1 MRIVFMGS
9 PEFAIPS
16 LGILLEHHYEI
27 PLVVTVPDKPSGRGQ
42 HVASSP
48 VKEFARDRNIDT
60 LQPESLSDP
69 TFLQSL
75 RSLSPDVFV
84 VVAFRILPKTCYEI
98 PSKGAINLHAS
109 LLPKLRGAAPIN
121 WAIINGDRETGVT
134 TFFLQDKV
142 DTGTII
148 LQARTFIG
156 PEETAGDL
164 HDRLADIG
172 AEIVLQTVRLIEA
185 GKAAPRRQDD
195 SLASSAP
202 KIFKEEC
209 RVNWNRNAH
218 EVHNFIR
225 GLSPKPC
232 AYSRLDDSSIRFYR
246 SRVASHAGRGVPG
259 SIQATENR
267 LIVLTADGAVE
278 ILEVQQ
284 EGKRRMSSEEFLR
297 GFRFPPQSVFH

>member
-9 PEFAIPS
+9 PEFALPS
-16 LGILLEHHYEI
+16 LSILLEHQYDI

-42 HVASSP
+42 HVTSSP
-48 VKEFARDRNIDT
+48 VKEFARARNINT
-60 LQPESLSDP
+60 LQPVSLSDP
-69 TFLQSL
+69 DFLRSL
-75 RSLSPDVFV
+75 QSLSPDLFV
-84 VVAFRILPKTCYEI
+84 VVAFRILPKSCYQI
-98 PSKGAINLHAS
+98 PSKGAFNLHAS
-109 LLPKLRGAAPIN
+109 LLPKFRGAAPIN
-121 WAIINGDRETGVT
+121 RAIMNGERETGVT

-185 GKAAPRRQDD
+185 GKANPRRQDD

-209 RVNWNRNAH
+209 RVNWSRKAH

-232 AYSRLDDSSIRFYR
+232 AFSRLGDSSIRFYR
-246 SRVASHAGRGVPG
+246 SRVVSETGSGIPG
-259 SIQATENR
+259 SILGGNNR
-267 LIVLTADGAVE
+267 LVVQTADGTVE
-278 ILEVQQ
+278 LLEVQQ
-284 EGKRRMSSEEFLR
+284 EGKRKMSSEEFLR
-297 GFRFPPQSVFH
+297 GFRFSRQSAFH